1 MHSPGDFEGVGLT
14 GPEQVAYAA
23 LVDMSP
29 ATVADLQHATAGDD
43 IHQLALILDGLEALG
58 LITRVPGTPPRYTA
72 VDPEIALEL
81 LIIGR
86 EEQLHR
92 ARLATQRLA
101 TRFRDRVSRRDPAE
115 LIEIVTGTDAA
126 ARRIQQIQRGARKE
140 FRFIDKPP
148 YLLPAGVLSDTE
160 AEQLDRNVRY
170 RGIYDPAGLPTHDL
184 AGDME
189 QTLSRGEDARVLA
202 HAPIKLLLIDDRYA
216 CLPLQADPEE
226 LISIVIVHPSGLLEA
241 LSALFEALWLRAMP
255 FPPYGGD
262 IDRVDDHA
270 PTEDERRLLT
280 MLTAGIP
287 DRAAAKQ
294 LGVSPRTYQRRIQDL
309 MTRLEAQTRFQAG
322 LAAGLRGWIAER

>member
-1 MHSPGDFEGVGLT
+1 MGTMHSPGDFEGIGLT

-43 IHQLALILDGLEALG
+43 THQLALVLDSLEALG
-58 LITRVPGTPPRYTA
+58 LITRVPGTPARYTA
-72 VDPEIALEL
+72 IDPEMALEL

-86 EEQLHR
+86 EEQLRR
-92 ARLATQRLA
+92 ARLAAQRLA

-115 LIEIVTGTDAA
+115 LIEIVTGADAA
-126 ARRIQQIQRGARKE
+126 ARRIQQIQRGAREE

-160 AEQLDRNVRY
+160 VEQLDRDVRY

-189 QTLSRGEDARVLA
+189 QTLSRGEEARMLA
-202 HAPIKLLLIDDRYA
+202 HAPIKLLLVDDRYA

-226 LISIVIVHPSGLLEA
+226 LISIVVVHPSGLLEA
-241 LSALFEALWLRAMP
+241 LSALFEALWKRAMP
-255 FPPYGGD
+255 SPPHGQ
-262 IDRVDDHA
+262 DDLSA

-280 MLTAGIP
+280 MLTAGVP

-309 MTRLEAQTRFQAG
+309 MTQLEAETRFQAG
-322 LAAGLRGWIAER
+322 LAAGMRGWITKR